1 MAARFAVVA
10 AVLVVIAAA
19 LYWFVL
25 KSRLEPP
32 PLPPV
37 SQAPAAAPKKGP
49 QFPIE
54 PPAKP
59 LPKLGESDPALR
71 EAIGGLVEPA
81 SLARFF
87 NLEDGIRK
95 IVATVDNLSR
105 EIVAERVNAVK
116 PIGGPFNVA
125 GKDEGLAIGPKNS
138 ARYNAFVRM
147 AEAVNTQKAVEG
159 YVYLYPLFQQAF
171 VELGYPDG
179 YFNDRLVE
187 VIDHLLEAPEP
198 KGPLKLVSPKVLYQF
213 ADPELER
220 LSYGQKVLIR
230 VGPENAARLKAKL
243 KEIRAAVV
251 TASSP
256 EKKTGESRPPRT

>member
-1 MAARFAVVA
+1 MATRIAVVA
-10 AVLVVIAAA
+10 AVLALLAAA
-19 LYWFVL
+19 AYWFVL
-25 KSRLEPP
+25 RERFEPP
-32 PLPPV
+32 PPPPV
-37 SQAPAAAPKKGP
+37 SQAPAAPPKKAGP

-59 LPKLGESDPALR
+59 LPKLNESDGALR
-71 EAIGGLVEPA
+71 EAIGGYIDPA

-87 NLEDGIRK
+87 NLQDGIRK

-116 PIGGPFNVA
+116 PIGGAFLVT
-125 GKDEGLAIGPKNS
+125 GRDESLAIGPKNY
-138 ARYNAFVRM
+138 ARYTPFVRM

-198 KGPLKLVSPKVLYQF
+198 KGPVKLVSPKVLYQY

-220 LSYGQKVLIR
+220 LSYGQKVMIR
-230 VGPENAARLKAKL
+230 VGPENEARLKAKL

-251 TASSP
+251 GVS
-256 EKKTGESRPPRT
+256 KR

>member
-1 MAARFAVVA
+1 MASRIAVVA
-10 AVLVVIAAA
+10 AVLALLAAA
-19 LYWFVL
+19 VYWFFL
-25 KSRLEPP
+25 RERFQPPP
-32 PLPPV
+32 PLPV
-37 SQAPAAAPKKGP
+37 SQAPVAAPKKGP

-71 EAIGGLVEPA
+71 EAIGGYIDPQ

-95 IVATVDNLSR
+95 MVATVDNLSR
-105 EIVAERVNAVK
+105 EIVAERVRAVK
-116 PIGGPFNVA
+116 PTGGAFIVT
-125 GKDEGLAIGPKNS
+125 GKEDNLTIGPKNY
-138 ARYNAFVRM
+138 ARYTPFVRM
-147 AEAVNTQKAVEG
+147 AEAVNTQKTVEG

-198 KGPLKLVSPKVLYQF
+198 KGPVKLVSPKVLYLY

-220 LSYGQKVLIR
+220 LSAGQKMMIR
-230 VGPENAARLKAKL
+230 VGPENEARLKVKL

-251 TASSP
+251 GVS
-256 EKKTGESRPPRT
+256 KR

>member
-1 MAARFAVVA
+1 MVSKIAFIA
-10 AVLVVIAAA
+10 AVLALLAAA
-19 LYWFVL
+19 VYWFFL
-25 KSRLEPP
+25 RERFQPPP
-32 PLPPV
+32 PLPV
-37 SQAPAAAPKKGP
+37 SQTPATPAKKGP

-71 EAIGGLVEPA
+71 EAIGGYIEPA
-81 SLARFF
+81 ALARFF
-87 NLEDGIRK
+87 NLEGGISK
-95 IVATVDNLSR
+95 IVATVDNLPR
-105 EIVAERVNAVK
+105 EIVAERVNVVK
-116 PIGGPFNVA
+116 PMGGAFLVA
-125 GKDEGLAIGPKNS
+125 GKDEGLVIGPKNS
-138 ARYNAFVRM
+138 ARYAAFVRT

-198 KGPLKLVSPKVLYQF
+198 KGPVKLVSPKVLYLY

-220 LSYGQKVLIR
+220 LSAGQKMMIR
-230 VGPENAARLKAKL
+230 VGPENEARLKAKL

-251 TASSP
+251 DVS
-256 EKKTGESRPPRT
+256 KR

>member
-1 MAARFAVVA
+1 MAI
-10 AVLVVIAAA
+10 VLALIAAA

-25 KSRLEPP
+25 RPRLEPP
-32 PLPPV
+32 PPPPV
-37 SQAPAAAPKKGP
+37 SQAPAAPAKKGP

-71 EAIGGLVEPA
+71 EAIAGLVEPTA
-81 SLARFF
+81 LAKFF

-105 EIVAERVNAVK
+105 EIVAERVRAVK
-116 PIGGPFNVA
+116 PIGGLFLTTARN
-125 GKDEGLAIGPKNS
+125 EGLVIDARNS
-138 ARYNAFVRM
+138 RRYAPFVTM
-147 AEAVNTQKAVEG
+147 VEAVDTKKAVDA
-159 YVYLYPLFQQAF
+159 YVHLYPLFQQAF
-171 VELGYPDG
+171 VELGYPDA

-187 VIDHLLEAPEP
+187 VIDHLLEAPEI
-198 KGPLKLVSPKVLYQF
+198 KGPVKLVSPKVLYEY
-213 ADPELER
+213 ADPDLER
-220 LSYGQKVLIR
+220 LSSGQKMMIR
-230 VGPENAARLKAKL
+230 VGLENEARLKAKL

-256 EKKTGESRPPRT
+256 EKKTDESRPPRT